1 MDNKILD
8 LYKLRQY
15 STNKNV
21 ILFLY
26 NIKGGKKMLKKRIYI
41 VIIII
46 LIFAFCIGGY
56 FLFCRND
63 NSIFTSISN
72 ISNNK
77 NIKKEKVTSENYEE
91 ISNRISKELGDVNDT
106 YYFSYACMY
115 YIMENGFTKEYMTT
129 QDESLLYKNI
139 YDKTV
144 QELINEGQ
152 QLMKD
157 NNITI
162 EEYKQN
168 LNNTDI

>member
-1 MDNKILD
+1 
-8 LYKLRQY
+8 
-15 STNKNV
+15 
-21 ILFLY
+21 
-26 NIKGGKKMLKKRIYI
+26 MLKKRIYI
-41 VIIII
+41 VII

-56 FLFCRND
+56 FLFCRNG
-63 NSIFTSISN
+63 NSIFTSTSN
-72 ISNNK
+72 ISDNK
-77 NIKKEKVTSENYEE
+77 NIKKEKITSENYEE
-91 ISNRISKELGDVNDT
+91 ISNRVSKELGDVNDT

-115 YIMENGFTKEYMTT
+115 YIMKDGFTKEYMTT

-139 YDKTV
+139 YNKTV

-168 LNNTDI
+168 LNNTDIE